1 MIKIR
6 LKCFSQVKYA
16 LGKNEI
22 IFELE
27 NGASTDDLEKIVRK
41 KAEGK
46 LNDVALSTALN
57 KKYISK
63 NTELEDSI
71 KFIKSK
77 FKKKMPKLLYGGSVS
92 PKNINNLKMIKD
104 LDGFL
109 IGGASQNSKNFI
121 DIVKKTYN

>member
-27 NGASTDDLEKIVRK
+27 NGVSTDDLEKIVRK

-46 LNDVALSTALN
+46 LNDVTLSTAVN

-63 NTELEDSI
+63 NTELKDGDEVA
-71 KFIKSK
+71 FI
-77 FKKKMPKLLYGGSVS
+77 PPVQGG
-92 PKNINNLKMIKD
+92 
-104 LDGFL
+104 
-109 IGGASQNSKNFI
+109 
-121 DIVKKTYN
+121 

>member
-27 NGASTDDLEKIVRK
+27 KGVSTDDLEKIVRK

-46 LNDVALSTALN
+46 LNDVTLITALN
-57 KKYISK
+57 KKYILK
-63 NTELEDSI
+63 NTELKDGDEVA
-71 KFIKSK
+71 FI
-77 FKKKMPKLLYGGSVS
+77 PPVQGG
-92 PKNINNLKMIKD
+92 
-104 LDGFL
+104 
-109 IGGASQNSKNFI
+109 
-121 DIVKKTYN
+121 

>member
-22 IFELE
+22 FFELE

-46 LNDVALSTALN
+46 LNDVTLSTAVN

-63 NTELEDSI
+63 NTELEDGDEVA
-71 KFIKSK
+71 FI
-77 FKKKMPKLLYGGSVS
+77 PPVQGG
-92 PKNINNLKMIKD
+92 
-104 LDGFL
+104 
-109 IGGASQNSKNFI
+109 
-121 DIVKKTYN
+121 

>member
-6 LKCFSQVKYA
+6 LKCFSQVKHV

-27 NGASTDDLEKIVRK
+27 NGASTDDLLKIVRK

-46 LNDVALSTALN
+46 LNDVTLSTALN

-63 NTELEDSI
+63 NTELEDGDEVA
-71 KFIKSK
+71 FI
-77 FKKKMPKLLYGGSVS
+77 PPVQGG
-92 PKNINNLKMIKD
+92 
-104 LDGFL
+104 
-109 IGGASQNSKNFI
+109 
-121 DIVKKTYN
+121 

>member
-46 LNDVALSTALN
+46 LNDVTLSTAVN
-57 KKYISK
+57 KKYISR
-63 NTELEDSI
+63 NTELEDGDEVA
-71 KFIKSK
+71 FI
-77 FKKKMPKLLYGGSVS
+77 PPVQGG
-92 PKNINNLKMIKD
+92 
-104 LDGFL
+104 
-109 IGGASQNSKNFI
+109 
-121 DIVKKTYN
+121 

>member
-1 MIKIR
+1 MITIR

-27 NGASTDDLEKIVRK
+27 KGVSTDDLEKIVRK

-46 LNDVALSTALN
+46 LNDVTLSTALN

-63 NTELEDSI
+63 NTELKDGDEVA
-71 KFIKSK
+71 FI
-77 FKKKMPKLLYGGSVS
+77 PPVQGG
-92 PKNINNLKMIKD
+92 
-104 LDGFL
+104 
-109 IGGASQNSKNFI
+109 
-121 DIVKKTYN
+121 

>member
-22 IFELE
+22 VFELE
-27 NGASTDDLEKIVRK
+27 NGVSTDDLEKIVRK

-46 LNDVALSTALN
+46 LNDVTLSTALN

-63 NTELEDSI
+63 NTELEDGDEVA
-71 KFIKSK
+71 FI
-77 FKKKMPKLLYGGSVS
+77 PPVQGG
-92 PKNINNLKMIKD
+92 
-104 LDGFL
+104 
-109 IGGASQNSKNFI
+109 
-121 DIVKKTYN
+121 

>member
-16 LGKNEI
+16 LGENEM

-27 NGASTDDLEKIVRK
+27 NGVFTDELEKIVRK

-46 LNDVALSTALN
+46 LNDVTLSTAVN

-63 NTELEDSI
+63 NTELKDGDEVA
-71 KFIKSK
+71 FI
-77 FKKKMPKLLYGGSVS
+77 PPVQGG
-92 PKNINNLKMIKD
+92 
-104 LDGFL
+104 
-109 IGGASQNSKNFI
+109 
-121 DIVKKTYN
+121 

>member
-41 KAEGK
+41 EVI
-46 LNDVALSTALN
+46 LALVKRT
-57 KKYISK
+57 KKRLI
-63 NTELEDSI
+63 
-71 KFIKSK
+71 F
-77 FKKKMPKLLYGGSVS
+77 
-92 PKNINNLKMIKD
+92 
-104 LDGFL
+104 GF
-109 IGGASQNSKNFI
+109 
-121 DIVKKTYN
+121 

>member
-16 LGKNEI
+16 FGKNEI

-27 NGASTDDLEKIVRK
+27 NGTSTDDLEKIVRK

-46 LNDVALSTALN
+46 LNDVTLSTALN

-63 NTELEDSI
+63 NTELEDGDEVA
-71 KFIKSK
+71 FI
-77 FKKKMPKLLYGGSVS
+77 PPVQGG
-92 PKNINNLKMIKD
+92 
-104 LDGFL
+104 
-109 IGGASQNSKNFI
+109 
-121 DIVKKTYN
+121 

>member
-41 KAEGK
+41 RAEGK
-46 LNDVALSTALN
+46 LNDVTLSTAVN

-63 NTELEDSI
+63 NTELEDGDEVA
-71 KFIKSK
+71 FI
-77 FKKKMPKLLYGGSVS
+77 PPVQGG
-92 PKNINNLKMIKD
+92 
-104 LDGFL
+104 
-109 IGGASQNSKNFI
+109 
-121 DIVKKTYN
+121 

>member
-16 LGKNEI
+16 FGKNEI

-46 LNDVALSTALN
+46 LNDVILSTAVN

-63 NTELEDSI
+63 NTELEDGDEVA
-71 KFIKSK
+71 FI
-77 FKKKMPKLLYGGSVS
+77 PPVQGG
-92 PKNINNLKMIKD
+92 
-104 LDGFL
+104 
-109 IGGASQNSKNFI
+109 
-121 DIVKKTYN
+121 

>member
-16 LGKNEI
+16 LGTNEI

-27 NGASTDDLEKIVRK
+27 DETFTDDLEKLVRK

-46 LNDVALSTALN
+46 LDNVTLSTAVN

-63 NTELEDSI
+63 NIELVDGDEVA
-71 KFIKSK
+71 FI
-77 FKKKMPKLLYGGSVS
+77 PPVQGG
-92 PKNINNLKMIKD
+92 
-104 LDGFL
+104 
-109 IGGASQNSKNFI
+109 
-121 DIVKKTYN
+121 

>member
-27 NGASTDDLEKIVRK
+27 NGASTDDLEKIIRK

-46 LNDVALSTALN
+46 LNDVKLSTALN

-63 NTELEDSI
+63 NTELKNGDEI
-71 KFIKSK
+71 AFI
-77 FKKKMPKLLYGGSVS
+77 PPVQGG
-92 PKNINNLKMIKD
+92 
-104 LDGFL
+104 
-109 IGGASQNSKNFI
+109 
-121 DIVKKTYN
+121 